1 MSARLQSL
9 PGVSTDLGS
18 AIARKRVGGSAG
30 HWLLAWRQGGCLAAG
45 GSTLA
50 EERNIGFLLTLAG
63 GQGSG
68 SGRCIGGRAA
78 GLPVCLPT
86 GRENGHW

>member
-9 PGVSTDLGS
+9 LGVTTGLGG
-18 AIARKRVGGSAG
+18 AGVRKRIGGSAG
-30 HWLLAWRQGGCLAAG
+30 HWRLAWRQGGCWAPAG
-45 GSTLA
+45 SALA
-50 EERNIGFLLTLAG
+50 EKRNIGCLYTLAG

-68 SGRCIGGRAA
+68 GGRCIGGRAA